1 MSEALM
7 KAAMLYN
14 DPRFVSDSEIR
25 IMNNKRRRMRI
36 VRRQRMALAGI
47 IAVIIATTVFIIM
60 TLTSGAASNTFTPE
74 YKYYRQITVHSGD
87 TLWDIANANIP
98 EGHYADVDSFM
109 SEISSINSLREDG
122 RINAG
127 ENLILPYYSTEY
139 K

>member
-1 MSEALM
+1 M

-60 TLTSGAASNTFTPE
+60 TLTSGAASDTFTTE

-87 TLWDIANANIP
+87 TLWDIASANIP
-98 EGHYADVDSFM
+98 DGHYKDIDSFM
-109 SEISSINSLREDG
+109 SEISSINNLREDG
-122 RINAG
+122 KINAG
-127 ENLILPYYSTEY
+127 ESIILPYYSTEY